1 MGRHEDREDKM
12 TDHPAAKSPTKSGP
26 NRRHL
31 VQALAAGAAAS
42 GAIGS
47 QAAAAQ
53 ETSSAVLATAVVA
66 DYVRDPTRWG
76 SAEIAALFP
85 GFEHVDLRTNGAV
98 IRLRHGGS
106 GPPLLLL
113 HGNPE
118 NHVCWHKIAARLA
131 QRYHV
136 VLPDLRGYGDS
147 SLPEAG
153 PNHINYTF
161 RAMAQDMVEV
171 MEQLGY
177 RRYFLAGHDRGARAA
192 HRMCLDHAE
201 RVMKVCLMDVVPNY
215 HVWTNT
221 TKNWAIGSWHWSF
234 MAQPEPFPER
244 LISAVPAE
252 YFIKSRM
259 VIRGGTGLGFLTQ
272 AALDEYVRCYTLK
285 TITGSCRDFR
295 ASPTSDFEMDAAD
308 KDRRIEMP
316 TLILWGARGQT
327 PERTREFEAVWHKYA
342 SNVVDTDSMPCGHYI
357 QEEMPDHVYE
367 RFTGFFVT

>member
-1 MGRHEDREDKM
+1 M
-12 TDHPAAKSPTKSGP
+12 TEHPAKPGP
-26 NRRHL
+26 NRRRL
-31 VQALAAGAAAS
+31 FQSMAAGAAAS

-47 QAAAAQ
+47 GARAQ
-53 ETSSAVLATAVVA
+53 PQTAMAVASAA
-66 DYVRDPTRWG
+66 DYTRDPTRWG
-76 SAEIAALFP
+76 SAEVAALFP
-85 GFEHVDLRTNGAV
+85 GFHHLDMRTGGAV

-113 HGNPE
+113 HGNPQ
-118 NHVCWHKIAARLA
+118 NHVCWYKVAARLA

-153 PNHINYTF
+153 AKNINYSF

-177 RRYFLAGHDRGARAA
+177 RRYFVAGHDRGARTA
-192 HRMCLDHAE
+192 HRMCLDHAD
-201 RVMKVCLMDVVPNY
+201 RVIRVCLMDVVPNY

-252 YFIKSRM
+252 FFIKSRM
-259 VIRGGTGLGFLTQ
+259 VIRGGTGLGFLSQ
-272 AALDEYVRCYTLK
+272 VALDEYIRCYTLK

-295 ASPTSDFEMDAAD
+295 ASPTSDFEMDTAD
-308 KDRRIEMP
+308 KDRQIAMP
-316 TLILWGARGQT
+316 TLILWGARGQP
-327 PERTREFEAVWHKYA
+327 PERTREFAEVWRKYA
-342 SNVVDTDSMPCGHYI
+342 GNVADTDAMPCGHYI

-367 RFTGFFVT
+367 RFIEFFKA